1 MVALGRYAY
10 AKAHW
15 ERMKGKARMG
25 SILSWTALVVA
36 GVALLIAVVGAIPAL
51 LWRGQASSEGN
62 DALPN
67 LCWLL
72 AFGSLPIMT
81 FSAVKI
87 EDPIK

>member
-1 MVALGRYAY
+1 MGAD
-10 AKAHW
+10 
-15 ERMKGKARMG
+15 ERESANGEYLELD
-25 SILSWTALVVA
+25 SISVA
-36 GVALLIAVVGAIPAL
+36 GLALLIAVVGAIPAL

-72 AFGSLPIMT
+72 AVGSLPIMT

>member
-1 MVALGRYAY
+1 M
-10 AKAHW
+10 
-15 ERMKGKARMG
+15 
-25 SILSWTALVVA
+25 SWTALVVA
-36 GVALLIAVVGAIPAL
+36 GVALLIAVVGAIP
-51 LWRGQASSEGN
+51 SSEGN

-72 AFGSLPIMT
+72 AVGSLPIMT

>member
-1 MVALGRYAY
+1 
-10 AKAHW
+10 
-15 ERMKGKARMG
+15 MKGKARMG